1 MQLEQIQF
9 TLGTNTF
16 SNWEQFSNWDKYPL
30 QLGQTYFLIGT
41 DLAISGPVSSKTQ
54 GHTPEWEDHEKK
66 DVD

>member
-16 SNWEQFSNWDKYPL
+16 SNWDKYPL
-30 QLGQTYFLIGT
+30 QLGHTYFLIGT
-41 DLAISGPVSSKTQ
+41 DLAISVPVSSKTQ